1 MKMMMMIPTIL
12 LLALARTVTS
22 QTFTSCNPLSTTCKA
37 DPALARSLNVDF
49 TKGASD
55 EFTITGGTPSYQSDG
70 IHLSV
75 AQKGTA
81 PTLTSKW
88 FMMFGRI
95 EIKMKSA
102 PGQGIVSSLVLQS
115 DDLDEIDFEWVG
127 SDSTKIQSNYFGKGK
142 TVTYDR
148 GAYHSNPNNHDW
160 HTYAIEFTA
169 DQIVWQV
176 DGATVRVLTPA
187 SAQTNQYPQ
196 TPMQL
201 KFGNWAGGDP
211 SNTAG
216 TISEFTPSSQYFA
229 LD

>member
-1 MKMMMMIPTIL
+1 MI
-12 LLALARTVTS
+12 LAIIFIIALTRTVTS
-22 QTFTSCNPLSTTCKA
+22 QTWTTCNPLSATCNADKA
-37 DPALARSLNVDF
+37 LSRAIDVDF

-75 AQKGTA
+75 AQQGNA

-115 DDLDEIDFEWVG
+115 SDLDEIDFEWVG
-127 SDSTKIQSNYFGKGK
+127 ADSNKVQSNYFGKGK

-148 GAYHSNPNNHDW
+148 GAFHSNPNNHDW
-160 HTYAIEFTA
+160 HTYAIDFTA
-169 DQIVWQV
+169 EQILWQV
-176 DGATVRVLTPA
+176 DGATVRVLTPGT
-187 SAQTNQYPQ
+187 AQTNQYPQ

-216 TISEFTPSSQYFA
+216 TISE
-229 LD
+229 